1 MSDRTSEY
9 LWDRMSVGGT
19 TRRKNL
25 CNLCLGHFKL
35 PVRITYM
42 GLSEK
47 LVPKKSGGSSFSRF
61 NFKHWEYPHPFPD
74 TQISGHGSTLRY
86 PETGWWC
93 GAALLRRHTPP
104 CNVGSMSRYRLVTF
118 AMSGTGRRHGHGN
131 QRHSQ
136 PDILS
141 RTDEGS
147 SARSFRETN
156 KDIINWFEVLRNSLE
171 VVTLTALAEFKPLY
185 ILLFLE
191 GTNWLA
197 EP

>member
-25 CNLCLGHFKL
+25 YVLCLGH
-35 PVRITYM
+35 Y
-42 GLSEK
+42 LSESRIWVCLK
-47 LVPKKSGGSSFSRF
+47 SGSQKKSGGSSFSRF
-61 NFKHWEYPHPFPD
+61 NFKHWEYPHTFPE

-104 CNVGSMSRYRLVTF
+104 CNVGSMSKYRLVTF
-118 AMSGTGRRHGHGN
+118 AMSGHTGRRHGHGN

-136 PDILS
+136 PDILL

-147 SARSFRETN
+147 SARSFGETN

-171 VVTLTALAEFKPLY
+171 VVTLTALGEFDPLY